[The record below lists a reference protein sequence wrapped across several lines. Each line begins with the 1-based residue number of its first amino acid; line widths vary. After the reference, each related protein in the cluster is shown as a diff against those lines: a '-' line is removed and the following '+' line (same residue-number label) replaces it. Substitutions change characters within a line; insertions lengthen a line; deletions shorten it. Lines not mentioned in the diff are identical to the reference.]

1 MRLTR
6 PVTGFTT
13 DSTLSASVSWNS
25 MTGKT
30 LLFELRS
37 EHAPQDGFVRSCSE
51 GRKSRRPHQ
60 ALLVCAAVHQSNF
73 HKRRTIQLFA
83 VDIGDSREEAQSL
96 SLATDD
102 S

>member
-1 MRLTR
+1 
-6 PVTGFTT
+6 
-13 DSTLSASVSWNS
+13 
-25 MTGKT
+25 MTGKA

-37 EHAPQDGFVRSCSE
+37 EHAPQDGFVGSCSE

-60 ALLVCAAVHQSNF
+60 ALLVCAAAVHQSNF
-73 HKRRTIQLFA
+73 HKRRTLQLFA

-102 S
+102 SFHRRFS